1 MKEGTGHQALGIGE
15 SQGHTGEWG
24 VGTSVPPASPNP
36 VFAALAATLCTLL
49 APTDRDVLLAAADA
63 LEPPDR
69 SPPSVWAEKRVVLSS
84 DQAARVGRLS
94 SDFKPFTR
102 DVQDALYFEPQKLGT
117 IGVKHAQSGWTQ
129 TLLNE
134 LACLQMRDPG
144 PMLVLA
150 PTKDKAKEYCYN
162 RLHPIVRD
170 SARIYEI
177 VDRGSKGKY
186 SVGYGVDFP
195 GGNVKFGWASSEN
208 SVIGSPFRC
217 AYIDDAEACID
228 EYPAGKGDLFVSA
241 ETRLRTFKGGGG
253 RRMCINGHPRFEHE
267 GLHKLWE
274 TKSDRRIW
282 SIDCPVWAGGCGGVF
297 PMHWRHVK
305 YGKMG
310 DDGRPDPKSAT
321 LNCPHCD
328 RALSDDERAREL
340 WPSRERRIS
349 RYADLVPELPAYGSG
364 RFVSE
369 LEDDVARERE
379 YIGLQITI
387 LCDPDVS
394 LVSVAK
400 KLHEAGD
407 DKATRMDL
415 LNKEIGVAAPRH
427 GEVAG
432 SISDALVD
440 ELRSLAGERG
450 GHLVVPEDA
459 VYLTCG
465 VDVQKGPTGEAG
477 PPGLYVVTVAWASSG
492 MGYIVDAR
500 TAVGFDWLLR
510 MYLPT
515 FAVRRAISGEI
526 LSFGGSWCGIDAGY
540 RNTYVLEH
548 CRERIYAAAEG
559 AGQGQSI
566 RLLAIRYVNKMV
578 DSDRTVCDA
587 PNDKRAH
594 PTRPELGLVDYV
606 YAHRHSWVDRT
617 HRRLI
622 DKKYRMLCPEPAVWR
637 IHLNANFLGPVR
649 KQHDHWEP
657 DRLEWDKAKQV
668 RDDYARCLDYAEM
681 TASVKMGLDSIHLR
695 GGSLHGAPLM
705 GFRFGG
711 APAGGDLD
719 ASSAWGDER

>member
-15 SQGHTGEWG
+15 NQGRTGEWG
-24 VGTSVPPASPNP
+24 GGTSVPPASANP
-36 VFAALAATLCTLL
+36 VFAALAATLCTIL
-49 APTDRDVLLAAADA
+49 APCDRDVLLVAADA

-69 SPPSVWAEKRVVLSS
+69 SPPSVWAERRVVLSS

-94 SDFKPFTR
+94 SDYKPFTR

-150 PTKDKAKEYCYN
+150 PTKDKAKEYCYD
-162 RLHPIVRD
+162 RLYPIVRD
-170 SARIYEI
+170 SAQIYEI

-186 SVGYGVDFP
+186 SVGYGVNFA
-195 GGNVKFGWASSEN
+195 GGKVKFGWASSEN

-217 AYIDDAEACID
+217 AYIDDAEACLD

-274 TKSDRRIW
+274 TRSDRRIW
-282 SIDCPVWAGGCGGVF
+282 SIDCPVSAGGCGGVF
-297 PMHWRHVK
+297 PMHWRCVK

-321 LNCPHCD
+321 LRCPHCD

-340 WPSRERRIS
+340 WPSRERRKT
-349 RYADLVPELPAYGSG
+349 RYGDLVPELPVYGSG

-407 DKATRMDL
+407 DQATRMDL

-432 SISDALVD
+432 SLSDALLD
-440 ELRSLAGERG
+440 ELLLERETQRTG
-450 GHLVVPEDA
+450 GGGIIVPADVEF
-459 VYLTCG
+459 VTVG
-465 VDVQKGPTGEAG
+465 VDVQMGPTGMGG
-477 PPGLYVVTVAWASSG
+477 PNGLYIVAVAWARSK
-492 MGYIVDAR
+492 MAYVVDAR
-500 TAVGFDWLLR
+500 LLVGLDALIGL
-510 MYLPT
+510 YLPSMRVCVAET
-515 FAVRRAISGEI
+515 GEQ
-526 LSFGGSWCGIDAGY
+526 LPVSWCGIDAAG
-540 RNTYVLEH
+540 TWTTSVLET
-548 CRERIYAAAEG
+548 CRQSVYAEG
-559 AGQGQSI
+559 TGSRIGLVA
-566 RLLAIRYVNKMV
+566 LRYDPRGVDPSQPLKCAPDNK
-578 DSDRTVCDA
+578 RQ
-587 PNDKRAH
+587 H
-594 PTRPELGLVDYV
+594 PTRPELGLVEYY

-617 HRRLI
+617 HRRFTE
-622 DKKYRMLCPEPAVWR
+622 KRVRMLCPEPDQWR
-637 IHLNANFLGPVR
+637 VHMNANFLGPVK
-649 KQHDHWEP
+649 KQHGWSE
-657 DRLEWDKAKQV
+657 DRLEWDKAKQA
-668 RDDYARCLDYAEM
+668 RDDWARAFDYAEI
-681 TASVKMGLDSIHLR
+681 AACAKMDLDAIHLR
-695 GGSLHGAPLM
+695 SGRWSPDRGPVM
-705 GFRFGG
+705 
-711 APAGGDLD
+711 PEMK
-719 ASSAWGDER
+719 WGVA